1 MYIGKL
7 KIENPVFLA
16 PMAGVTDHPFR
27 VLCREFGAGVVYTEF
42 VSAEGIV
49 RGSDRTL
56 DMVYFT
62 DDERPIG
69 IQIFGHDPLS
79 VGESARTLYEQ
90 VKPDIID
97 INFGC
102 PVPKIVKRGAGSGAL
117 KDLCLMAEIVSS
129 VVSAV
134 PDIPVTVKMRAGV
147 DHNSIVSTEAAL
159 RLEALGIKAI
169 TLHPRTMKQQYTGY
183 ADWHLIREMKE
194 AVSIPVIGNGDI
206 TCGADAKKM
215 LDETG
220 CDGVML
226 GRAAL
231 GNPWIFTE
239 VLNYCKGKP
248 TARPTLGDRIRLC
261 SRHHEMLKAVHR
273 EIHALNMTKKH
284 FAWYLKGFPGA
295 PEWRVK
301 FMRAKSLQEI
311 GRLLRALST
320 AYEVDL
326 TEAALK

>member
-1 MYIGKL
+1 
-7 KIENPVFLA
+7 
-16 PMAGVTDHPFR
+16 MAGVTDHPFR

-69 IQIFGHDPLS
+69 IQIFGHDPLA
-79 VGESARTLYEQ
+79 VGESARTLYEK

-117 KDLCLMAEIVSS
+117 KDLCLMDEIVSS

-134 PDIPVTVKMRAGV
+134 PDIPVTVKMRSGV
-147 DHNSIVSTEAAL
+147 DHNSIVSTDAAR
-159 RLEALGIKAI
+159 RLETLGIKAI
-169 TLHPRTMKQQYTGY
+169 TLHPRTVKQQYTGY
-183 ADWHLIREMKE
+183 ADWRLIREMKE

-215 LDETG
+215 LEETG
-220 CDGVML
+220 CDGIML

-239 VLNYCKGKP
+239 VLNYLDGKP
-248 TARPTLGDRIRLC
+248 TPRPTLEDRLRLC
-261 SRHHEMLKAVHR
+261 RRHHEMLKSVHR
-273 EIHALNMTKKH
+273 EIHAVNMTKKH

-295 PEWRVK
+295 SEWRVK
-301 FMRAKSLQEI
+301 FMRTKSTEEI
-311 GRLLRALST
+311 GVLLDSLMT
-320 AYEVDL
+320 AFKVEDL
-326 TEAALK
+326 